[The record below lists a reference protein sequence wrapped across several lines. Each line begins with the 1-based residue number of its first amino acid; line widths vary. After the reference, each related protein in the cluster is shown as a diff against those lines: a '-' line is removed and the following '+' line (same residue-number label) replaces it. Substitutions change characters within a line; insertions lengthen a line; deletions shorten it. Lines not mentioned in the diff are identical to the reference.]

1 MLTHEQWAEMARHV
15 IMIGHGPDADRVELA
30 EVFRRHERQVREKT
44 LAEVRS
50 VMGVHLDDLCG
61 SR

>member
-1 MLTHEQWAEMARHV
+1 
-15 IMIGHGPDADRVELA
+15 MIGHGPDADRVELA